1 MHHIWR
7 RIPSLESRW
16 VINLFCD
23 ISERF
28 LILKEIWNFI
38 IMLTSCEMNK
48 HFIVG
53 AIFPPSC
60 ANEADSSWKWSY
72 YFNGETKKVFEKLL
86 DWSYYYFNKTSHLS
100 VWWQKD
106 QILVFLDLPTLYCVI
121 SEQDKQGPWC
131 LNMLSPLFPNETHIH
146 CRKMIHGISFTFLL

>member
-1 MHHIWR
+1 
-7 RIPSLESRW
+7 
-16 VINLFCD
+16 
-23 ISERF
+23 
-28 LILKEIWNFI
+28 
-38 IMLTSCEMNK
+38 MLTSCLKMNQR
-48 HFIVG
+48 FIAG
-53 AIFPPSC
+53 TIFPPSC

-121 SEQDKQGPWC
+121 SEQDKQRPWC
-131 LNMLSPLFPNETHIH
+131 LNMLFPHLIFSQMGHTFVVRNDLQDIKFFYCT
-146 CRKMIHGISFTFLL
+146 SYTFLL